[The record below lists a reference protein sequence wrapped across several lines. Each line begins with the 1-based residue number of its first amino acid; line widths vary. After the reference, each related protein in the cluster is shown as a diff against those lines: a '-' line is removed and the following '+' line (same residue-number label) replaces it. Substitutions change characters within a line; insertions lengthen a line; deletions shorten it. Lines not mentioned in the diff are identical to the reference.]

1 MAEKLAVLAVLAITA
16 CGPSPRPV
24 PPSHENGWPT
34 VLGNARRAPF
44 ENEIVPDSL
53 DVAWDNDAGS
63 GLRTTPLVTDSAV
76 FIGTTNR
83 QLLAF
88 NARSGRRHWDQRLE
102 GEIAGD
108 MVRSGRT
115 LFMTTAEWNGRVHA
129 RDIER
134 GRRVWQRET
143 GPARHSPLVEGGI
156 VYVAADD
163 GQVHALR
170 SEDGDQI
177 WRANLRGRVTATP
190 LSVGDALVVGTSA
203 DTLYRI
209 TKRDGAIVAR
219 GHIASSLSAPPAV
232 AGDTLILATHSGD
245 VYGVSATSL
254 RTLWRVQ
261 TGAPILAAPIVARDG
276 TIHVMNRDAA
286 IFRIRGGTESKVA
299 AFKRGA
305 TSSFTLA
312 RDRYIVGL
320 IDGTVIISDMN
331 GKVITEHKFNDSV
344 SAPVAVRA
352 GALYVPLLRGRVV
365 KLTGAR

>member
-1 MAEKLAVLAVLAITA
+1 M
-16 CGPSPRPV
+16 
-24 PPSHENGWPT
+24 
-34 VLGNARRAPF
+34 
-44 ENEIVPDSL
+44 VPDSL

-88 NARSGRRHWDQRLE
+88 NARSGRKHWDQRLE
-102 GEIAGD
+102 GAIGGD

-115 LFMTTAEWNGRVHA
+115 LFLTTAEWNGRVHA
-129 RDIER
+129 RDMER
-134 GRRVWQRET
+134 GKGVWRRDT
-143 GPARHSPLVEGGI
+143 GPARQSPLVEGGI
-156 VYVAADD
+156 VYVASDD
-163 GQVHALR
+163 GHVYALR

-177 WRANLRGRVTATP
+177 WRVNLRGRVTATP
-190 LSVGDALVVGTSA
+190 LSVGDALIIGTSA
-203 DTLYRI
+203 DTLYRV

-219 GHIASSLSAPPAV
+219 GHISSSLSAAPAV

-245 VYGVSATSL
+245 VLGVNAISL
-254 RTLWRVQ
+254 RTLWRAS
-261 TGAPILAAPIVARDG
+261 TGGPILAAPVVSRDG

-286 IFRIRGGTESKVA
+286 IFRIRHGNATKVA
-299 AFKRGA
+299 AFDSGA

-312 RDRYIVGL
+312 RERYIVGL
-320 IDGTVIISDMN
+320 INGTVIITDMN
-331 GKVITEHKFNDSV
+331 GKVIAEHKFNDSV